1 MVYQYSLE
9 VAPDEFW
16 EADKV
21 MRVLKMKW
29 NQISATIGPFVPAG
43 KTVLTLS
50 QISETI
56 DWNINFRGQSV

>member
-9 VAPDEFW
+9 VTPDEFW

-29 NQISATIGPFVPAG
+29 N
-43 KTVLTLS
+43 
-50 QISETI
+50 
-56 DWNINFRGQSV
+56 